1 MTNFSYKSKFKIT
14 SVYPSSNDF
23 SWSQICLKSSSKEY
37 ISRSYHLQN
46 IEVLDNILNFNLR
59 NSHLLFSWKPK
70 VGMAIQSFKL
80 QISVWRQLEM
90 KSSYNKLF
98 LRLKTVARKGS
109 NQSQTGK
116 TSIRKEPEIHSLHGH
131 RNRKLYMRLLLD
143 AQERRWTR
151 NSNED
156 GRLLASKRR
165 GISETTCF
173 MMISFEADV
182 KRQFQV

>member
-1 MTNFSYKSKFKIT
+1 MIDVEITIHEVEIAAFEHQLTNYLNPMTHSLKFKFKIGKKFWIIFWT
-14 SVYPSSNDF
+14 STYEIRIYYF
-23 SWSQICLKSSSKEY
+23 HESQKLEWQFN
-37 ISRSYHLQN
+37 H
-46 IEVLDNILNFNLR
+46 LNFN
-59 NSHLLFSWKPK
+59 
-70 VGMAIQSFKL
+70 
-80 QISVWRQLEM
+80 QLEM

-173 MMISFEADV
+173 MMISFEVDV
-182 KRQFQV
+182 KRQFEV